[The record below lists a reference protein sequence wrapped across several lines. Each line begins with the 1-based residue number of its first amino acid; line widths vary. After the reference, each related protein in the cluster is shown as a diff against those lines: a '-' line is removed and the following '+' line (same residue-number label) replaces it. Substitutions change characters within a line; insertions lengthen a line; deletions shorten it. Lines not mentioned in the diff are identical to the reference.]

1 MAENGQG
8 YQSSIKMTWNRI
20 QPYLGTG
27 DFYGRMFRIAL
38 PIALQSLIQIG
49 VNMMDTVMLG
59 SLGETAISA
68 SALANQFITIYHIAC
83 MGIGMGA
90 SVMVSRYWGSK
101 DIASLK
107 KSVTIML
114 RLCIIIG
121 VAFSAATACLPA
133 RIIRIYSP
141 DAAVITAGA
150 SYLRWSVLTYLLLG
164 ISLDLTLVLRS
175 VGKAVVPLICSS
187 IGFLSNLFFNWV
199 FIFGKL
205 GAPRMEVAGAALGTL
220 LSRLIECTLIVLYF
234 WKYETDIRYT
244 IRDFCSGCGDLV
256 REYMKICIPV
266 LISDSLLAVGNSAIA
281 VIMGHIG
288 ASFVAANSITSVT
301 QQLTT
306 VLTQGIAQAGCIETG
321 HTLGEG
327 DRERAQREGYTFILF
342 AAFLGAV
349 GAVIILLIKQPVIG
363 MYNITESTR
372 ATAGQLMNAIALILI
387 FQSTN
392 SVLTKGVLRG
402 GGDTRFLMLGD
413 VLFLWAASVPLGIVS
428 GLVFHWSAFWIYFF
442 MKIDQIIKCVWC
454 VWRLHS
460 GKWSRAIQSSK

>member
-1 MAENGQG
+1 MEENGKR
-8 YQSSIKMTWNRI
+8 YQSSIRMAWNRI
-20 QPYLGTG
+20 VPYLGTG

-121 VAFSAATACLPA
+121 VAFSAVTACLPA

-199 FIFGKL
+199 FIFGKM
-205 GAPRMEVAGAALGTL
+205 GAPRMEVAGAAR
-220 LSRLIECTLIVLYF
+220 SPAPH
-234 WKYETDIRYT
+234 W
-244 IRDFCSGCGDLV
+244 
-256 REYMKICIPV
+256 
-266 LISDSLLAVGNSAIA
+266 
-281 VIMGHIG
+281 
-288 ASFVAANSITSVT
+288 
-301 QQLTT
+301 
-306 VLTQGIAQAGCIETG
+306 
-321 HTLGEG
+321 
-327 DRERAQREGYTFILF
+327 ERCC
-342 AAFLGAV
+342 
-349 GAVIILLIKQPVIG
+349 P
-363 MYNITESTR
+363 
-372 ATAGQLMNAIALILI
+372 
-387 FQSTN
+387 
-392 SVLTKGVLRG
+392 
-402 GGDTRFLMLGD
+402 D
-413 VLFLWAASVPLGIVS
+413 
-428 GLVFHWSAFWIYFF
+428 
-442 MKIDQIIKCVWC
+442 
-454 VWRLHS
+454 
-460 GKWSRAIQSSK
+460 